1 MHDPLMIWSRTD
13 DMILDFG
20 SKKIL
25 KSLYGMEPLIEGR
38 NQLTGAP
45 LGRQTTVLHEPRAVP
60 PGTWRSRERR
70 YRAGTFGIWP
80 FATIAMHS
88 YCECLLQCT
97 VFVNVYRKT
106 CPLFSPGFQEVGK
119 RRRWLPGLWAGTRQ
133 SSEHR
138 GSARYSEWLVTGR
151 VEKGWGVKVSGL
163 EGWRVSGFDGS
174 RVVGFEFWSCF
185 LWSCGAAELYIPKK
199 FRKPFV

>member
-1 MHDPLMIWSRTD
+1 
-13 DMILDFG
+13 
-20 SKKIL
+20 
-25 KSLYGMEPLIEGR
+25 MEPLIEGR

-45 LGRQTTVLHEPRAVP
+45 LPEDWADRLRCFMNRVRFHL
-60 PGTWRSRERR
+60 ERGDQENDATAQAR
-70 YRAGTFGIWP
+70 LGFGHLQ
-80 FATIAMHS
+80 TIAMHS

-119 RRRWLPGLWAGTRQ
+119 RRRWLPGLWAATRQ

-199 FRKPFV
+199 IRKPFV